1 MEERNNVCVA
11 AIEDLKLPLPA
22 IVDDMKDTANR
33 AYSAQPDRLYL
44 ISKDGT
50 IAFGGGKG
58 PGGFKPDELE
68 DAIQKELAK

>member
-1 MEERNNVCVA
+1 
-11 AIEDLKLPLPA
+11 
-22 IVDDMKDTANR
+22 MKDTANR

-68 DAIQKELAK
+68 DAIKKELAK